1 MERFMKKAFK
11 IIVPILLSF
20 VVLGSI
26 AWYLLIYDSS
36 FTQELLLSQAR
47 RLEANGK
54 HGAAVWVYDLAY
66 SQSGEDGNV
75 AIELAEQY
83 KSIGNYTK
91 AEFTL
96 SNAIADS
103 GSTELYIALCKTY
116 VEQDKL
122 LDAVR
127 MLDNITDP
135 AIKAE
140 LDALRPAAPALEP
153 EPGFYNEYVELNVT
167 GGDGT
172 LYVTIDGEYPSIE
185 KEPYSEIITLPA
197 GETMVQALTVSENG
211 LVSPVTAATYTIVG
225 VIEPVTFQE
234 PAIEAL
240 VRRELNY
247 SENTVI
253 YTNDLWTITEFA
265 VPEEAQIYS
274 DLAGMIN
281 LKTLSIPN
289 AKTADFAFLAA
300 LQSLESLTVSGI
312 SLDATVLNMIAAPAA
327 LQHLSLTDCTISGI
341 VPLTGLKELRT
352 LDLSNNSIRD
362 LSPLMNMVNLEEL
375 RLQYN
380 AVREIGIVASLPN
393 LKVLDLSYNDLSA
406 VPTIGSCVSLEQ
418 LDLTHNKLTD
428 ISAVGSL
435 VNLTHF
441 AAADNKLTDISAL
454 AACPKL
460 KELDISNN
468 TIADISMLG
477 GLVDLMHLNF
487 SNNVVTALPQ
497 WPVDCAL
504 VTIDGSYN
512 LITNIDGLGGMYHL
526 NRVNMDYNT
535 DLESVLALA
544 DCPALVRV
552 DVYGTK
558 VTQLADVTPL
568 TEEHGIIVNFT
579 PDTTVHT
586 EDEE

>member
-1 MERFMKKAFK
+1 
-11 IIVPILLSF
+11 
-20 VVLGSI
+20 
-26 AWYLLIYDSS
+26 
-36 FTQELLLSQAR
+36 
-47 RLEANGK
+47 
-54 HGAAVWVYDLAY
+54 
-66 SQSGEDGNV
+66 
-75 AIELAEQY
+75 
-83 KSIGNYTK
+83 
-91 AEFTL
+91 
-96 SNAIADS
+96 
-103 GSTELYIALCKTY
+103 
-116 VEQDKL
+116 
-122 LDAVR
+122 
-127 MLDNITDP
+127 
-135 AIKAE
+135 
-140 LDALRPAAPALEP
+140 
-153 EPGFYNEYVELNVT
+153 
-167 GGDGT
+167 
-172 LYVTIDGEYPSIE
+172 
-185 KEPYSEIITLPA
+185 
-197 GETMVQALTVSENG
+197 MVQALTVSENG

-289 AKTADFAFLAA
+289 AKTADFTFLAA
-300 LQSLESLTVSGI
+300 LQSLESLTISGI
-312 SLDATVLNMIAAPAA
+312 SLDTTVLNMIAAPVA

-441 AAADNKLTDISAL
+441 AAADNKLSDISAL
-454 AACPKL
+454 AACSKL

-477 GLVDLMHLNF
+477 GLVELMHLNF